1 MNIFSSQK
9 HHESDSGE
17 SPTRE
22 QRDDMNMGEVAIE
35 VRNLS
40 KEFGSLRAVDDVSF
54 EIEEGEFFSL
64 LGPSGC
70 GKSTT
75 LRMLAG
81 FEQPTEGGVYIDGEK
96 VNDVPPYN
104 RDVGMV
110 FQSYALFPHKT
121 VGENVGFGLKME
133 GVPVEEREERVAE
146 ILDLVGLPGTE
157 ERSPKELSGGQQ
169 QRVALARALVIEPE
183 VLLLDE
189 PLSNLDLKL
198 RKEMQFE
205 LKRIQQELGITTI
218 YVTHDQE
225 EALSM
230 SDKILVLNEG
240 RAEQLGSPTDVYNC
254 PTNRFVAG
262 FMGESNILDAKLTEV
277 TDDAVSV
284 ELAAANQPSVS
295 VDRDAIPRDE
305 ILESNDVSISLR
317 AEDLK
322 ISTPESAD
330 GASIAGTVKT
340 KTFQGKVTTF
350 LVEVGDE
357 EIQVE
362 DGGNETQQRF
372 DVGDSVHVTWDEN
385 DCLVL
390 NG

>member
-1 MNIFSSQK
+1 MK
-9 HHESDSGE
+9 PAVEARGL
-17 SPTRE
+17 TK
-22 QRDDMNMGEVAIE
+22 M
-35 VRNLS
+35 
-40 KEFGSLRAVDDVSF
+40 FGSLRAVDDVSF
-54 EIEEGEFFSL
+54 EIEEGKFFSL

-81 FEQPTEGGVYIDGEK
+81 FEQPTEGAVYIDGRD
-96 VNDVPPYN
+96 VSDVPPYN

-133 GVPVEEREERVAE
+133 GVPTEERTERVAD
-146 ILDLVGLPGTE
+146 ILELVGLPGIE
-157 ERSPKELSGGQQ
+157 DRSPNELSGGQQ

-205 LKRIQQELGITTI
+205 LKRIQEELGITTV

-230 SDKILVLNEG
+230 SDELLVLNDG
-240 RAEQLGSPTDVYNC
+240 HAEQIGSPTEVYNR
-254 PTNRFVAG
+254 PVNRFVAD
-262 FMGESNILDAKLTEV
+262 FMGESNILPARLTEADGE
-277 TDDAVSV
+277 TVSV
-284 ELAAANQPSVS
+284 ELVGTEGSLVS
-295 VDRDAIPRDE
+295 LSRDAVPRDDIFDDE
-305 ILESNDVSISLR
+305 EVSLSLR
-317 AEDLK
+317 AEDL
-322 ISTPESAD
+322 TLLAPEAAN
-330 GASIAGTVKT
+330 GRSIDGTVKT

-350 LVEVGDE
+350 IITVGDEEVQVEVGDKRFRE
-357 EIQVE
+357 
-362 DGGNETQQRF
+362 RF
-372 DVGDSVHVTWDEN
+372 DVGDPVSITWEEGDP
-385 DCLVL
+385 LVL
-390 NG
+390 DR

>member
-1 MNIFSSQK
+1 MT
-9 HHESDSGE
+9 E
-17 SPTRE
+17 P
-22 QRDDMNMGEVAIE
+22 AIE
-35 VRNLS
+35 VRGLT
-40 KEFGSLRAVDDVSF
+40 KEFGETRAVDDVSF
-54 EIEEGEFFSL
+54 EIEEGKFFSL

-81 FEQPTEGGVYIDGEK
+81 FEKPTDGGVYIDGEK

-133 GVPVEEREERVAE
+133 GVPADERREQVAD

-157 ERSPKELSGGQQ
+157 DRSPTELSGGQQ

-205 LKRIQQELGITTI
+205 LKRIQETLGITTV

-225 EALSM
+225 EALAM
-230 SDKILVLNEG
+230 SDELLVLNDG
-240 RAEQLGSPTDVYNC
+240 QAEQIGSPTEVYNA
-254 PTNRFVAG
+254 PTNTFVAD
-262 FMGESNILDAKLTEV
+262 FMGESNILPAQL
-277 TDDAVSV
+277 DDAAGETVSV
-284 ELAAANQPSVS
+284 ALTNAEQDPIQLSRAAVPRNQ
-295 VDRDAIPRDE
+295 DLNGDE
-305 ILESNDVSISLR
+305 VALSIR
-317 AEDLK
+317 AEDL
-322 ISTPESAD
+322 TLADSATENRASVD
-330 GASIAGTVKT
+330 GTIKT

-350 LVEVGDE
+350 LVTVGDE
-357 EIQVE
+357 EVQVDVSDSE
-362 DGGNETQQRF
+362 FRERF
-372 DVGDSVHVTWDEN
+372 EVGDTVSLTWDTN

-390 NG
+390 DR

>member
-1 MNIFSSQK
+1 MSKLSRQNSVSSVT
-9 HHESDSGE
+9 EETTSE
-17 SPTRE
+17 E
-22 QRDDMNMGEVAIE
+22 QRNKINMSNIAVE

-54 EIEEGEFFSL
+54 EIKEGEFFSL

-81 FEQPTEGGVYIDGEK
+81 FEQPTEGGVYIDGGK
-96 VNDVPPYN
+96 VNEVPPYN

-121 VGENVGFGLKME
+121 VGENVGFGLKMD
-133 GVPVEEREERVAE
+133 GVPVEERKERVAE

-157 ERSPKELSGGQQ
+157 ERSPKDLSGGQQ

-230 SDKILVLNEG
+230 SDKILVLNDG
-240 RAEQLGSPTDVYNC
+240 RAEQLGSPTDVYNR
-254 PTNRFVAG
+254 PTNRFVAS
-262 FMGESNILDAKLTEV
+262 FMGESNILDAELTEV

-284 ELAAANQPSVS
+284 QLAAANQPSVS
-295 VDRDAIPRDE
+295 VDRDTIQRDE
-305 ILESNDVSISLR
+305 ILENDDVSFSLR

-322 ISTPESAD
+322 ILTPESAN

-340 KTFQGKVTTF
+340 KTFQGKATTF
-350 LVEVGDE
+350 LVDVGDE

-362 DGGNETQQRF
+362 DGGSETQQCF
-372 DVGDSVHVTWDEN
+372 DVGDSVRISWDEN
-385 DCLVL
+385 DCLIL